1 MRLAEIAAGEDPMSN
16 PKHLLLKMLQ
26 VLASLG
32 IFDGEVMH
40 SAARPPGR
48 S

>member
-1 MRLAEIAAGEDPMSN
+1 MRLEEIAAGEDQMSN
-16 PKHLLLKMLQ
+16 PKHLLLEMHQ

-32 IFDGEVMH
+32 IFDGEVMQ